1 MSIPRLPI
9 AVVACLAMAL
19 AGCSSGSTSK
29 GDDAKSSSEVTLTNC
44 GNKVTYPKVAQR
56 LYVND
61 GNIIAM
67 ALSAGAAKQI
77 AAVSSLGDDKT
88 ILAAK
93 YGSHVIDNLHEA
105 VKGYPTLE
113 SIIANKP
120 DVVVAGWNYGFSEE
134 GNLTPDKL
142 HERGIGSYLL
152 SESCRQKGSE
162 KARGVMQPWDAVRTD
177 LGNLAKLTG
186 NEPTGKKAVKDLD
199 DRLDALNKAP
209 KAART
214 PVVLLFDSAKDTV
227 LTSGSKGGPQAM
239 PLLWFGLF
247 EGCRFIPADGVADL
261 LPDPA
266 AVSVDAPWPL
276 VSEADYRAQFASE
289 AAELTQHYP
298 RPGWVEHDAKEIW
311 NNTRKV
317 TAEALAGR
325 LPEPV
330 DVHRLGQRGHA
341 RHDQPATAHGI
352 EHDVVGR
359 SGDTAGSEDVGHRW
373 PQRKGAPEG
382 APKVQRW
389 IRSGRGSAR
398 GRPCCPSASP
408 TPRPPAP

>member
-77 AAVSSLGDDKT
+77 AAVSSLDDDKT

-93 YGSHVIDNLHEA
+93 YGSRVIDNLHEA

-113 SIIANKP
+113 SIVANKP

-142 HERGIGSYLL
+142 HERGINSYLL
-152 SESCRQKGSE
+152 SESCRQEGSE

-227 LTSGSKGGPQAM
+227 LTSGSKGGPQAIINAAGGQNATHDVNDTWVGIGWEKVATLK
-239 PLLWFGLF
+239 PDAIAFVDYDAQPFSEKVKVLQSN
-247 EGCRFIPADGVADL
+247 PATKKL
-261 LPDPA
+261 A
-266 AVSVDAPWPL
+266 AVQKKRFLNLPYAMWTSGPL
-276 VSEADYRAQFASE
+276 NID
-289 AAELTQHYP
+289 AAEHLRVSLEKWGLEPKSSIKPQLIIPTSV
-298 RPGWVEHDAKEIW
+298 PGH
-311 NNTRKV
+311 
-317 TAEALAGR
+317 
-325 LPEPV
+325 
-330 DVHRLGQRGHA
+330 
-341 RHDQPATAHGI
+341 
-352 EHDVVGR
+352 
-359 SGDTAGSEDVGHRW
+359 
-373 PQRKGAPEG
+373 EG
-382 APKVQRW
+382 
-389 IRSGRGSAR
+389 
-398 GRPCCPSASP
+398 
-408 TPRPPAP
+408 

>member
-142 HERGIGSYLL
+142 HERGIDSYLL

-177 LGNLAKLTG
+177 LSNLAKRSRTSTTGLTLL
-186 NEPTGKKAVKDLD
+186 T
-199 DRLDALNKAP
+199 RLRRLRKP
-209 KAART
+209 LWFCCSTQPRT
-214 PVVLLFDSAKDTV
+214 PSSLA
-227 LTSGSKGGPQAM
+227 
-239 PLLWFGLF
+239 
-247 EGCRFIPADGVADL
+247 EIRADRRPSSML
-261 LPDPA
+261 R
-266 AVSVDAPWPL
+266 VDRMQPTM
-276 VSEADYRAQFASE
+276 S
-289 AAELTQHYP
+289 T
-298 RPGWVEHDAKEIW
+298 I
-311 NNTRKV
+311 
-317 TAEALAGR
+317 
-325 LPEPV
+325 
-330 DVHRLGQRGHA
+330 RG
-341 RHDQPATAHGI
+341 
-352 EHDVVGR
+352 
-359 SGDTAGSEDVGHRW
+359 
-373 PQRKGAPEG
+373 
-382 APKVQRW
+382 
-389 IRSGRGSAR
+389 
-398 GRPCCPSASP
+398 
-408 TPRPPAP
+408 

>member
-44 GNKVTYPKVAQR
+44 GNKVTYPKIAQR
-56 LYVND
+56 LYAND

-105 VKGYPTLE
+105 VKGYLTLE

-134 GNLTPDKL
+134 SNLTPDKL

-177 LGNLAKLTG
+177 LSNLAKLTG
-186 NEPTGKKAVKDLD
+186 NEPTGKRRSRTSTTGLTLLT
-199 DRLDALNKAP
+199 RLRRLRKP
-209 KAART
+209 
-214 PVVLLFDSAKDTV
+214 
-227 LTSGSKGGPQAM
+227 
-239 PLLWFGLF
+239 LWFCCSTQPRTRSSLA
-247 EGCRFIPADGVADL
+247 EIRADRRPSSML
-261 LPDPA
+261 R
-266 AVSVDAPWPL
+266 VDRMQPTM
-276 VSEADYRAQFASE
+276 S
-289 AAELTQHYP
+289 T
-298 RPGWVEHDAKEIW
+298 I
-311 NNTRKV
+311 
-317 TAEALAGR
+317 
-325 LPEPV
+325 
-330 DVHRLGQRGHA
+330 RG
-341 RHDQPATAHGI
+341 
-352 EHDVVGR
+352 
-359 SGDTAGSEDVGHRW
+359 
-373 PQRKGAPEG
+373 
-382 APKVQRW
+382 
-389 IRSGRGSAR
+389 
-398 GRPCCPSASP
+398 
-408 TPRPPAP
+408 